1 MDISWLEQT
10 EADVPTENQWL
21 SAKESICLSGMRFAK
36 RRADWRLGRW
46 TAKHAVAACLNLST
60 DIRALANLEIRSAP
74 SGAPEVF
81 LQDRPADVA
90 ISLSHRDGTA
100 LCTVAPAGTSFGC
113 DLETIEPRSDTFV
126 ADYFTASEKAL
137 IARTPAEHQPLIVAL
152 VWSGKESALK
162 ALHLGLRLDTRC
174 VSVSPVDALPQPA
187 GKEWP
192 DLFPRPLASNPDG
205 WRPLSV
211 HFSDGPIFG
220 GWWRFQDHL
229 VRTIVSDLGLR
240 IPVPARPASCQ
251 AEASQRHGLRDENR
265 GYAVGNM

>member
-21 SAKESICLSGMRFAK
+21 SMRERTCLSGMRFAK

-46 TAKHAVAACLNLST
+46 TAKHAVAACLNVST
-60 DIRALANLEIRSAP
+60 DIGALADTEILSAP

-81 LQDRPADVA
+81 LRDRPADVA

-113 DLETIEPRSDTFV
+113 DLETIEPRTDAFV

-137 IARTPAEHQPLIVAL
+137 IARTPVEHQPLLVAL
-152 VWSGKESALK
+152 FWSAKESALK

-174 VSVSPVDALPQPA
+174 VCVCPANALSQPA
-187 GKEWP
+187 GKEWQDICP
-192 DLFPRPLASNPDG
+192 DPVASNPDG
-205 WRPLSV
+205 WRLLSV
-211 HFSDGPIFG
+211 HCSDGPVFG
-220 GWWRFQDHL
+220 GWWRSRDHL
-229 VRTIVSDLGLR
+229 VRTIICDLPLR
-240 IPVPARPASCQ
+240 IPIRAGQ
-251 AEASQRHGLRDENR
+251 ANR
-265 GYAVGNM
+265 LAETTSF

>member
-21 SAKESICLSGMRFAK
+21 STEESICLSSMRFAK

-60 DIRALANLEIRSAP
+60 TIRALANIEILSAP

-81 LQDRPADVA
+81 LQGGPADVA

-100 LCTVAPAGTSFGC
+100 LCTVAPAGTGFGC
-113 DLETIEPRSDTFV
+113 DLETIEPRSDAFV
-126 ADYFTASEKAL
+126 ADYFTASERAL
-137 IARTPAEHQPLIVAL
+137 IARTPVEHRPLIVAL

-174 VSVSPVDALPQPA
+174 VCVRPVDALHQPA
-187 GKEWP
+187 GNDWQDLCP
-192 DLFPRPLASNPDG
+192 DPVTSNPYG

-211 HFSDGPIFG
+211 HCPSGSVYG
-220 GWWRFQDHL
+220 GWWRFEDHL
-229 VRTIVSDLGLR
+229 VRTIVSDIHLR
-240 IPVPARPASCQ
+240 IASRAQPESCST
-251 AEASQRHGLRDENR
+251 ETRSLW
-265 GYAVGNM
+265 